1 MGEQDL
7 QTLRL
12 QGFGDAAIHDATQI
26 IAYFNYINRI
36 AEALGVE
43 PETFIDPPWGDHND
57 VYSGRYP
64 SRLGTAWQV
73 RQRAS

>member
-12 QGFGDAAIHDATQI
+12 QGLDDAAIHDATQI

-43 PETFIDPPWGDHND
+43 PETFIDPPWGENHND
-57 VYSGRYP
+57 VYSGRYR
-64 SRLGTAWQV
+64 SRLGTA
-73 RQRAS
+73 